1 MRLEATRAQTVR
13 EQLHRALE
21 KDELVAHYQPI
32 VELSTGRTVG
42 VESLVRWNHPT
53 EGLLAPDAFL
63 PVAMLDELIVEIDLR
78 MLELA
83 VHDVTSLG
91 SDAGRLWLNV
101 AGPTLGSGRLPS
113 AISRVLAEAGMSVE
127 QLTLEISESALP
139 TESPRVLTALSD
151 LVDVGVELAID
162 DFGAG
167 YCSLAHLTRLPL
179 HAVKLDRSFLA
190 NDQSSA
196 LVPGLV
202 SILRA
207 LQLVPVVEGIETGE
221 HLSLSCDAGAL
232 LGQGFG
238 IARPMPYEA
247 LSTWIVERPG

>member
-1 MRLEATRAQTVR
+1 M
-13 EQLHRALE
+13 
-21 KDELVAHYQPI
+21 
-32 VELSTGRTVG
+32 
-42 VESLVRWNHPT
+42 
-53 EGLLAPDAFL
+53 
-63 PVAMLDELIVEIDLR
+63 
-78 MLELA
+78 
-83 VHDVTSLG
+83 
-91 SDAGRLWLNV
+91 
-101 AGPTLGSGRLPS
+101 
-113 AISRVLAEAGMSVE
+113 
-127 QLTLEISESALP
+127 
-139 TESPRVLTALSD
+139 LTALSD

-247 LSTWIVERPG
+247 LSAWIVERPG